1 MSQIDAMDTF
11 AEHEQGCV
19 RITAIKALQL
29 RNHGQSLVKVETD
42 AGIFG
47 LGEAGAPGPI
57 VRAHLHDYF
66 EPRLIGQDPLNIEKL
81 WNIMTHGV
89 SQWQARYIHLPTVSG
104 IDIALWDL
112 AGKLL
117 NRSVSE
123 LLTGRFRDEIPLYV
137 NVNSHPA
144 NWLDRRSCQEWAAG
158 EKGHP
163 GGWKTL
169 KMGFDDLLAKGPRQ
183 GRHQGGRPSMMLTQ
197 AELHL
202 IRQGYE
208 NCREAVGWE
217 TDLIVHCHN
226 EWDLPTAIGIAEA
239 VEPSKPLWVEDAL
252 PVMYSEAWKAYKLA
266 SPVRVMTGEKLELL
280 SEFLPF
286 LTNGAVDVLHPDI
299 AYAGGFT
306 GCRKVADL
314 AELFY
319 VPVVTHCVGSLVQ
332 LLATAHYGACTRNFV
347 MSENRIPQ
355 GDLFEA
361 MSETSITV
369 KDSKLRVPDGP
380 GLGIKLVP
388 EVIRDNLLPGEPYW
402 D

>member
-1 MSQIDAMDTF
+1 MDTLETH
-11 AEHEQGCV
+11 ADKNRNRV
-19 RITAIKALQL
+19 KITAIKALQL

-42 AGIFG
+42 TGVFG

-57 VRAHLHDYF
+57 VRAHINDYF
-66 EPRLIGQDPLNIEKL
+66 APRLIGQDPLNIEYL
-81 WNIMTHGV
+81 WQIMTHGV
-89 SQWQARYIHLPTVSG
+89 SQWQARYVHLPTVSG

-123 LLTGRFRDEIPLYV
+123 LLTGRFRDEVPLYV
-137 NVNSHPA
+137 NVTSHPE
-144 NWLDRRSCQEWAAG
+144 NWLDPASCKEWAQRETA
-158 EKGHP
+158 HP
-163 GGWKTL
+163 DGFRTL
-169 KMGFDDLLAKGPRQ
+169 KMGFDDLLAAGPRK
-183 GRHQGGRPSMMLTQ
+183 GWHQGGRPSLMLSQ
-197 AELHL
+197 SELRL

-208 NCREAVGWE
+208 NCRAALGWDK
-217 TDLIVHCHN
+217 DLIIHCHN
-226 EWDLPTAIGIAEA
+226 EWDLPSAIGIAETVA
-239 VEPSKPLWVEDAL
+239 PAKPLWVEDAL

-286 LTNGAVDVLHPDI
+286 LTNSAVDVLHPDL
-299 AYAGGFT
+299 AYAGGIT

-314 AELFY
+314 AELYY
-319 VPVVTHCVGSLVQ
+319 VPVVTHNVGSLVQ
-332 LLATAHYGACTRNFV
+332 LLATAHFGACARNFV

-361 MSETSITV
+361 MNEYPLIV
-369 KDSKLRVPDGP
+369 KEGKLLLPDES

-388 EVIRDNLLPGEPYW
+388 EVIRDNLRDGEPYW

>member
-1 MSQIDAMDTF
+1 MSLLETLG
-11 AEHEQGCV
+11 ESEKNRV
-19 RITAIKALQL
+19 RITSIKALQL

-47 LGEAGAPGPI
+47 IGEAGAPGPV
-57 VRAHLHDYF
+57 VRAHIRDYF
-66 EPRLIGQDPLNIEKL
+66 EPRLIGEDPLNIDKL
-81 WNIMTHGV
+81 WHIMTHGV
-89 SQWQARYIHLPTVSG
+89 SQWQARYVHLPTVSG

-117 NRSVSE
+117 NRSISE
-123 LLTGRFRDEIPLYV
+123 LLTGRFRDEAPLYV
-137 NVNSHPA
+137 NVSSHPA
-144 NWLDRRSCQEWAAG
+144 NWLDLASCREWAAR
-158 EKGHP
+158 EKSHP
-163 GGWKTL
+163 AGFNTL
-169 KMGFDDLLAKGPRQ
+169 KIGFDDLLAHGPRL
-183 GRHQGGRPSMMLTQ
+183 GWHQGGRPSLTLSQ
-197 AELHL
+197 TELNL
-202 IRQGYE
+202 IRQGFE
-208 NCREAVGWE
+208 NCRAAVGWD

-226 EWDLPTAIGIAEA
+226 EWDLPTAIGVAEA
-239 VEPSKPLWVEDAL
+239 VAPAKPLWVEDAL
-252 PVMYSEAWKAYKLA
+252 PVMYSESWKAYKLA

-286 LTNGAVDVLHPDI
+286 LTNGAVDVLHPDL

-319 VPVVTHCVGSLVQ
+319 VPVVTHCVGSLVH
-332 LLATAHYGACTRNFV
+332 LLASAHYGACVRNFV
-347 MSENRIPQ
+347 MSENRIPA

-361 MSETSITV
+361 MSEEGVTV
-369 KDSKLRVPDGP
+369 KDGKLKLPSGP

-388 EVIRDNLLPGEPYW
+388 EVIRDNLLAGEPYW